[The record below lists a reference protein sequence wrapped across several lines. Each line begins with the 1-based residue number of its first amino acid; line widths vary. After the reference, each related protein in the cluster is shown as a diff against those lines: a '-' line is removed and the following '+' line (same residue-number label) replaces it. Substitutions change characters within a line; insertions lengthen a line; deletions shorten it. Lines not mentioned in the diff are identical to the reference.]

1 MGFVEYSLYIMET
14 RFKGSKMGER
24 ELHTAMLQ
32 ARNNENLQEETDFR
46 NRAKDIDW
54 KKY

>member
-1 MGFVEYSLYIMET
+1 MEYSLYIVET
-14 RFKGSKMGER
+14 RFKESKMGEG
-24 ELHTAMLQ
+24 ELHIAMLQ

-46 NRAKDIDW
+46 NKAKDIDW